1 MSRRTADIFSQF
13 EHIRERMEQAY
24 QQVIG
29 VPGRPHF
36 RVPIM
41 EPSVDVYETDNE
53 VVVIVEMP
61 GIAREEVS
69 LEVSGTMLTLKGE
82 RRPITG
88 RPRRVYSQME
98 ICDGPFQR
106 EVLLPAAVDPEK
118 VYTVYRDGML
128 EIALPKASPAPS
140 QQLKIV
146 VR

>member
-1 MSRRTADIFSQF
+1 
-13 EHIRERMEQAY
+13 
-24 QQVIG
+24 
-29 VPGRPHF
+29 
-36 RVPIM
+36 
-41 EPSVDVYETDNE
+41 
-53 VVVIVEMP
+53 MP

-69 LEVSGTMLTLKGE
+69 LEVTGTILTLKGE

-118 VYTVYRDGML
+118 VYTVYKDGML